1 MQVCVCVCVCVC
13 VRARARV
20 CVCVYLPSQI
30 RVITMQEIL
39 EVKEESVEQMW
50 LLLRECLAENI

>member
-1 MQVCVCVCVCVC
+1 VCVCARACVC
-13 VRARARV
+13 V